1 MFRRAHGGIA
11 AAVVVAA
18 LSFAS
23 PGHAVRG
30 WHPPV
35 QIGMGGI
42 QPKIAVNA
50 DGTAAVA
57 WIGSES
63 VQAAIRTS
71 GTWSAPQDLGGGAY
85 VPPEVAVDGSGNV
98 VVVWEGRD
106 YVVHAAVKP
115 AGGSWL
121 PSQAISAPGTGW
133 PLGAHVAF
141 AGDGS
146 ATAIWYRPV
155 GYGDLRIETS
165 VRPASSGEWQP
176 SVEIG
181 RGANPDIAVQPDGSA
196 VAVWSAWPGDYA
208 IQAAVRGSD
217 GIWAP
222 PATLS
227 GPAYIFSVFPR
238 VAVDGAGNAT
248 ALWSR
253 MRQDQVMALES
264 ASRPFGSAGWEPPD
278 TIATGRV
285 YGYIQGISHAGLAV
299 DPAGNL
305 VTAWEQWDG
314 SPWVRAAY
322 RVPGGSWQAPQELSQ
337 RSENLDPVV
346 AVDLAGDALV
356 LWSRAASS
364 RLDALIQVSFRDV
377 ATSIWTAPMS
387 ISGSG
392 GSFPDVAFDGSG
404 NAVAVWARYV
414 ESGPFPIEAAAFA
427 EGGVPPPPGPP
438 PGPGPPPPDPSPCEP
453 ACPPPPPARKCRVPR
468 VVGKKL
474 ATARTAIRRARCS
487 VGRIRRARS
496 RRAKGRVV
504 GQSPRAGRR
513 VRDGTRVNLVVSR
526 GR

>member
-1 MFRRAHGGIA
+1 MTRAMYRLVHGGIGL
-11 AAVVVAA
+11 VVGIAA
-18 LSFAS
+18 LVLAS
-23 PGHAVRG
+23 PAHAVRG

-35 QIGMGGI
+35 QIGMGGSM
-42 QPKIAVNA
+42 PKIAVNA
-50 DGTAAVA
+50 GGTAAVA
-57 WIGSES
+57 WLGRDS
-63 VQAAIRTS
+63 VQAAIRIS

-85 VPPEVAVDGSGNV
+85 VPPDVAVDGSGNT
-98 VVVWEGRD
+98 VVVWEGSD

-121 PSQAISAPGTGW
+121 PSQAISAPGIGW
-133 PLGAHVAF
+133 PLNAHVAF

-155 GYGDLRIETS
+155 GYGDLRVETS
-165 VRPASSGEWQP
+165 VRLASSGEWQP

-196 VAVWSAWPGDYA
+196 VAAWSAWPGDYA
-208 IQAAVRGSD
+208 VQAAVRGSD
-217 GIWAP
+217 GIWEP

-253 MRQDQVMALES
+253 MRQDQGMVLES
-264 ASRPFGSAGWEPPD
+264 ASRLFGSAGWQPPD

-285 YGYIQGISHAGLAV
+285 NGYIQGISHAGLAV
-299 DPAGNL
+299 NPAGNL
-305 VTAWEQWDG
+305 VTSWEQWDG

-322 RVPGGSWQAPQELSQ
+322 RAPGGSWQAPQDLSQ

-346 AVDLAGDALV
+346 AMNLAGDALV
-356 LWSRAASS
+356 LWSRAPSS
-364 RLDALIQVSFRDV
+364 RLAAVIQVSFRDV
-377 ATSIWTAPMS
+377 ATSTWTAPMS

-392 GSFPDVAFDGSG
+392 GNFPDVAFDGSG
-404 NAVAVWARYV
+404 NAAAVWTRYV
-414 ESGPFPIEAAAFA
+414 EGYPIEAAAFA

-438 PGPGPPPPDPSPCEP
+438 PGPGPAPPDPSPCEP
-453 ACPPPPPARKCRVPR
+453 ACPQPPKCRVPR

-487 VGRIRRARS
+487 VGRIRRSRS
-496 RRAKGRVV
+496 RRAKGRVA

-513 VRDGTRVNLVVSR
+513 VRVGTRVNLVVSR